1 MKISQLLAALCAGAA
16 LSVSAAEGITRVIGY
31 NVLIGFNRAERIE
44 ETAAWLREKNPDVV
58 LFQEIAR
65 QTSESFARQA
75 KLWNHSH
82 AAVCKPWQD
91 YSIAMTS
98 KRPFEMV
105 EMRIDGLHHGYILAR
120 IDGVYYMSIHL
131 SPFRYSMRIRETEIY
146 AKRLKPLIEAGE
158 KIIMMGDFNNPSPYD
173 AAQANSNAAALEARR
188 YDNRPHIENLRN
200 GFFDFQCMNQLL
212 EAGLEEVCFFWMKK
226 HNLIPAVGL
235 RIDMAMLSRNLEGNV
250 VEAYVD
256 TSRREFFQ
264 TLSDHYPVI
273 LTLKNLHEP
282 EKGEK

>member
-1 MKISQLLAALCAGAA
+1 MKFKRLLVALGAGIALAAPAA
-16 LSVSAAEGITRVIGY
+16 DELTRVIGY

-44 ETAAWLREKNPDVV
+44 ETANWLRSRKPDVI

-65 QTSESFARQA
+65 QSSESFARQA
-75 KLWNHSH
+75 KLWDHSY

-91 YSIAMTS
+91 YSIGMTS
-98 KRPFEMV
+98 KRPFEML

-131 SPFRYSMRIRETEIY
+131 SPFRYAVRIRETEIY
-146 AKRLKPLIEAGE
+146 AKRLKPLLAAGE
-158 KIIMMGDFNNPSPYD
+158 KVIMMGDFNNPSPYD
-173 AAQANSNAAALEARR
+173 AARANSNAAALEARR
-188 YDNRPHIENLRN
+188 YETRSHIENLRN
-200 GFFDFQCMNQLL
+200 GFFDFQCMDNLL

-226 HNLIPAVGL
+226 HNYRPDVGV
-235 RIDMAMLSRNLEGNV
+235 RIDMAMLSRNLEDQV

-256 TSRREFFQ
+256 TTRREFFQ

-273 LTLKNLHEP
+273 LTLKNLHAPNDEV
-282 EKGEK
+282 K

>member
-1 MKISQLLAALCAGAA
+1 MKIRQLLTVLCAGVA
-16 LSVSAAEGITRVIGY
+16 LSAPAADELTRVIGY

-44 ETAAWLREKNPDVV
+44 ETASWLREKKPDVV

-65 QTSESFARQA
+65 QTDESFARQA
-75 KLWNHSH
+75 KLWNHSY

-98 KRPFEMV
+98 RRPFEMV

-131 SPFRYSMRIRETEIY
+131 SPFRYDTRIRETEIY
-146 AKRLKPLIEAGE
+146 AKRLKPLLEAGE
-158 KIIMMGDFNNPSPYD
+158 KVIMMGDFNNPSPYD

-188 YDNRPHIENLRN
+188 NDTRPHIENLRN
-200 GFFDFQCMNQLL
+200 GFFDFQCMNNLL
-212 EAGLEEVCFFWMKK
+212 DAGLEDVCFFWMKK
-226 HNLIPAVGL
+226 HNYKPALGV
-235 RIDMAMLSRNLEGNV
+235 RIDMAMLSRNLEENV

-256 TSRREFFQ
+256 TTRREFFQ

-273 LTLKNLHEP
+273 LTLKNLHESKNK
-282 EKGEK
+282 EE